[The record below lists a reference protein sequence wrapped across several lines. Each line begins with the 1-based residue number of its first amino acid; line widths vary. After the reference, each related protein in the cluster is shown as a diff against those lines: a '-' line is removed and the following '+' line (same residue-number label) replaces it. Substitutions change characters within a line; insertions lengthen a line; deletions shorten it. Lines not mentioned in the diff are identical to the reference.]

1 MHVNLIS
8 CPGTR
13 SIKSLRRDTDN
24 RSEEKLAFARLCSNE
39 RNEGKKKKKKK
50 RTKGEERYIVF
61 CQVQFSA
68 VWNRKRLIISEQENC
83 NSQLTYLSKP
93 TVTDAVF
100 LRLCLGGIFFLNG
113 NNFLNW
119 KGKRKYQ
126 KKSED

>member
-1 MHVNLIS
+1 MFE
-8 CPGTR
+8 R
-13 SIKSLRRDTDN
+13 AERREEEEGE
-24 RSEEKLAFARLCSNE
+24 EEK
-39 RNEGKKKKKKK
+39 NEGRGKIY
-50 RTKGEERYIVF
+50 RL

-100 LRLCLGGIFFLNG
+100 LRLCLGGDFFLNG

-126 KKSED
+126 KKKRGLIFDSTYHVKT